1 MRPHLTTL
9 NCGLGRDS
17 IAMLC
22 LLAERQL
29 MVDGEHVGPEAVDAV
44 LFADTGAEWPRIA
57 ERRPAPLQ
65 VAPIE
70 HPQLFEGT
78 P

>member
-29 MVDGEHVGPEAVDAV
+29 AMEN
-44 LFADTGAEWPRIA
+44 R
-57 ERRPAPLQ
+57 
-65 VAPIE
+65 
-70 HPQLFEGT
+70 
-78 P
+78 